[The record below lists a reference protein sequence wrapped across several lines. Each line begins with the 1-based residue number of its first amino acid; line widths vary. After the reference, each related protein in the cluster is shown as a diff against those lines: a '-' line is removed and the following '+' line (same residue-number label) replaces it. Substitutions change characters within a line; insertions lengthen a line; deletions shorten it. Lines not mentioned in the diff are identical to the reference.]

1 MKIGLCSL
9 HSNPLGQHTLRYL
22 QCSKDLCDLLVV
34 IVNSDKQVLLKGSCP
49 FQPEEERLAIVRGL
63 KCVDAVHLAIDDDSS
78 VSKTIEQIVSDYTFT
93 YNTLDGMFGKKRPVD
108 FEFYKGGDRSP
119 SDNPLPSQELEA
131 CNRLGVTV
139 KYGVGGGKT
148 GSSSSSLSGAFRWIF
163 GKLNDMTT
171 TERKEYFEKIGL
183 PNIDLSTLYDVTQ
196 PRFNFTDKINE
207 WTCK

>member
-1 MKIGLCSL
+1 MKIGVCSL
-9 HSNPLGQHTLRYL
+9 FGNPVGQHHLRYL

-49 FQPEEERLAIVRGL
+49 FQDELERLEIVREL
-63 KCVDAVHLAIDDDSS
+63 KCVDSVHLSIDEDGS
-78 VSKTIEQIVSDYTFT
+78 VSKTIEQIVSDYTLT
-93 YNTLDGMFGKKRPVD
+93 YNTLDGMFGKRRSIE

-163 GKLNDMTT
+163 GKLNDMTP
-171 TERKEYFEKIGL
+171 EQRKAYFEKIGL
-183 PNIDLSTLYDVTQ
+183 PDIDLST
-196 PRFNFTDKINE
+196 
-207 WTCK
+207 

>member
-1 MKIGLCSL
+1 MKIGLTSGFF
-9 HSNPLGQHTLRYL
+9 NPTGQHHLRYL

-49 FQPEEERLAIVRGL
+49 FQPEEERLALVRGL
-63 KCVDAVHLAIDDDSS
+63 KCVDAVHLAIDDDGSIA
-78 VSKTIEQIVSDYTFT
+78 KTIEKLVSDYTFT
-93 YNTLDGMFGKKRPVD
+93 YNTLDGMFGKKREIEWVLM
-108 FEFYKGGDRSP
+108 KGGDRSP

-163 GKLNDMTT
+163 GKLNDMTS
-171 TERKEYFEKIGL
+171 EQRKAYFEKIGL
-183 PNIDLSTLYDVTQ
+183 PDIELST
-196 PRFNFTDKINE
+196 
-207 WTCK
+207 